1 MLVYLCL
8 ISMILYILMW
18 VQICIFLQ
26 IIYLE
31 FLIAHIRWIS
41 LIIFLLLNLLL
52 LREYWTILIAKICL
66 DWLIVLNAYLYY
78 WLKIG
83 KLLKMWLI
91 IYLILIIINKLMRIA
106 LLKLVW
112 YIIIKIVLAHKVLR
126 SKKLWLIVK
135 VLKNMN
141 VRWNHFIEGT
151 GWLINLLILI
161 VVDPIGVLLWVIIVM
176 IHLLLITLIG
186 IITVNA

>member
-8 ISMILYILMW
+8 ISMILYILMR

-112 YIIIKIVLAHKVLR
+112 HIIIKIVLAHKVLR
-126 SKKLWLIVK
+126 RKKLWLIVK
-135 VLKNMN
+135 VLKNRN
-141 VRWNHFIEGT
+141 VRWYHIIEGT

-161 VVDPIGVLLWVIIVM
+161 VVDPVGVLLWVIIVM
-176 IHLLLITLIG
+176 IHLL
-186 IITVNA
+186 